1 MTSRSN
7 HLPILAN
14 NSLVFLS
21 YEHMLLISLFLFA
34 VKERQ
39 CTWLLFFFFG
49 NSGCLDQ
56 LTRTTINP
64 RIHWTPCKPSRQVRH
79 HGDDRRARW
88 GSNPGDRGKETLPLP
103 LGHKPRCSAH
113 GFLLLLQAATVHG
126 YIDIVNRFG
135 MNVKKIKLT
144 FPFHLV

>member
-1 MTSRSN
+1 MHINNNKKKVIDGGASSIRMTSRSN

-49 NSGCLDQ
+49 NSGCLGQ
-56 LTRTTINP
+56 FTRTTTNL
-64 RIHWTPCKPSRQVRH
+64 RTHWTPCKPSRQVKH

-103 LGHKPRCSAH
+103 LDQKASVQCTW
-113 GFLLLLQAATVHG
+113 LLAPAASCNCPWIYRHC
-126 YIDIVNRFG
+126 
-135 MNVKKIKLT
+135 
-144 FPFHLV
+144 